1 MVGEAQYSDGSC
13 FACGYQDLGIGKMIG
28 MPVPGTCSFAGWEM
42 LQNGNVLWGSVPVS
56 AKNKKGEWME
66 NNQTVPEV
74 IIKNMPGKIDKGVDQ
89 QLEGAIEDLLK
100 TVE

>member
-1 MVGEAQYSDGSC
+1 
-13 FACGYQDLGIGKMIG
+13 MIG

-42 LQNGNVLWGSVPVS
+42 LQNGKVLWGSVPVS

-66 NNQTVPEV
+66 NNQTVPEI
-74 IIKNMPGKIDKGVDQ
+74 IIKNMPGQIDKGIDQ